1 MTWYTDVLFVYNH
14 SGICPSHTAR
24 GVCVLTCAFISAS
37 LRNVFYLILWKKTT
51 IEPASFPAFSG
62 AKYCA
67 CFWNGK
73 NYLMF
78 PLYRHLEMGE
88 GWPSTPL
95 TCLFSA
101 SIWILSGSVGLPEL
115 REPNGVKE
123 LKAAGAGRW
132 VLSVSEESFAP
143 CPSSGFNRNEPD
155 PARDGGHG
163 SSLGAI
169 YGSTSHTTL
178 AWGLLR
184 VCSSLDSTLGI
195 LI

>member
-1 MTWYTDVLFVYNH
+1 
-14 SGICPSHTAR
+14 
-24 GVCVLTCAFISAS
+24 
-37 LRNVFYLILWKKTT
+37 
-51 IEPASFPAFSG
+51 
-62 AKYCA
+62 
-67 CFWNGK
+67 
-73 NYLMF
+73 MF

-123 LKAAGAGRW
+123 LKASGAGRW

-178 AWGLLR
+178 A
-184 VCSSLDSTLGI
+184 
-195 LI
+195 